1 MLDKVRAAFPGL
13 EIHALWVAKPAN
25 IRYLTGFTSPE
36 DAKLLVTEADA
47 VLYTDSRY
55 TVQAEQESRVPVH
68 IARWDAVYEHAKPLV
83 TGKNVGFEADAVVY
97 SAFRGLLEGL
107 ETTLRPV
114 ENVVEPLRGVKSSAE
129 IETLKRAAK
138 IADDAL
144 EATLPMLKPGVAER
158 DVALELEMQMRR
170 RGAEAAAFDITVASG
185 ERGAMPHGGASG
197 RVVNDGELVTIDW
210 GARVDGYHSDCT
222 RTFAVGEISSELKT
236 IYNTVFDAQRKAL
249 EAIRAG
255 AKCFDMDAVAREFIT
270 AAGYG
275 DYFGHSLGHSVG
287 LAIHETPNL
296 SFRAKEERLEVSNVV
311 TVEPGIYVPNVGG
324 VRIEDTVIVTET
336 GIEFLTHTPKHRL

>member
-1 MLDKVRAAFPGL
+1 MLDRVRAAFPAL

-36 DAKLLVTEADA
+36 DAKLLVTESDA

-55 TVQAEQESRVPVH
+55 TVQAQQESRVPVQ
-68 IARWDAVYEHAKPLV
+68 IARWEEVFAHAKPLV

-114 ENVVEPLRGVKSSAE
+114 ESVVEPLRGVKSAAE
-129 IETLKRAAK
+129 IDVLKRAAK
-138 IADDAL
+138 IADEAL
-144 EATLPMLKPGVAER
+144 AATLPMLKPGVAER
-158 DVALELEMQMRR
+158 DVALELEMAMRR

-185 ERGAMPHGGASG
+185 ERGAMPHGGASSKLIC
-197 RVVNDGELVTIDW
+197 DGELVTVDW
-210 GARVDGYHSDCT
+210 GARLDGYHSDCT
-222 RTFAVGEISSELKT
+222 RTYAVGDVSDELKK
-236 IYNTVFDAQRKAL
+236 IYNTVFDAQAKAL
-249 EAIRAG
+249 KTIRAG
-255 AKCFDMDAVAREFIT
+255 QKCFDIDALARDFIT

-275 DYFGHSLGHSVG
+275 EHFGHSLGHSVG

-296 SFRAKEERLEVSNVV
+296 SFRSKDERLEVGNVV
-311 TVEPGIYVPNVGG
+311 TVEPGIYLPGLGG
-324 VRIEDTVIVTET
+324 VRIEETVVVTDTGYES
-336 GIEFLTHTPKHRL
+336 LTHTPKSRL